1 MGGGSLGIDAAYQGE
16 RTFNLTTIRYQI
28 NNAKTFNL
36 PGVNDN
42 KGNNNPL
49 LSAHPGGVMVG
60 LLDGS
65 VRFASAQTDML
76 TLLRLA
82 TRDDGGVIGNW

>member
-1 MGGGSLGIDAAYQGE
+1 
-16 RTFNLTTIRYQI
+16 
-28 NNAKTFNL
+28 
-36 PGVNDN
+36 
-42 KGNNNPL
+42 
-49 LSAHPGGVMVG
+49 MVG